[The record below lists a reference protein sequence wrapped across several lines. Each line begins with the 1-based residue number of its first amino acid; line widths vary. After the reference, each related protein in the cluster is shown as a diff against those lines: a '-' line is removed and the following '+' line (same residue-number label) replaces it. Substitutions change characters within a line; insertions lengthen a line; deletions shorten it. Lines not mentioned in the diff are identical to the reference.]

1 MFRKTAMFFAP
12 LVLCGAMYADVIVTT
27 DPNVAAQFQ
36 QGLTTVDFENLSGIT
51 PQTITSYTS
60 GAAVSSSA
68 LLFTLP
74 PNSQQPDVEM
84 TAGGMVGVNGAV
96 VYQLSGGIAG
106 DAHSGTNVL
115 GAEVSSLDGPTQLVT
130 DFDSGA
136 QLEMFFPHDVSK
148 VGFWL
153 NPSLGNVE
161 VLAETTNFAFSHDPN
176 EMLLDS
182 QNPLKP
188 GEFIGI
194 SDATADIGGLKILGL
209 TDKGFTID
217 DFSYGGTGTTATPE
231 PSLHFLAGGG
241 LFGMIGIAALRRR
254 RKKSNVLPGGE

>member
-1 MFRKTAMFFAP
+1 MCFAP
-12 LVLCGAMYADVIVTT
+12 LLFSGAMYADVIITT

-36 QGLTTVDFENLSGIT
+36 QGLTVVDFENLSGIT
-51 PQTITSYTS
+51 AQTITSYTS
-60 GAAVSSSA
+60 GAPVSSSA

-96 VYQLSGGIAG
+96 VYKLSGGIAG
-106 DAHSGTNVL
+106 DAHSATNVL
-115 GAEVSSLDGPTQLVT
+115 GAEVSSVDDPSQLVT

-136 QLEMFFPHDVSK
+136 QIEMFFPKDVSK

-176 EMLLDS
+176 EVILDS
-182 QNPLKP
+182 QNPLNP

-209 TDKGFTID
+209 SDKGFTID
-217 DFSYGGTGTTATPE
+217 DFSYGGTGTGTTATPE
-231 PSLHFLAGGG
+231 PSLQFLAGGG
-241 LFGMIGIAALRRR
+241 VFGMMGIAALRRR
-254 RKKSNVLPGGE
+254 RNKSAVLPAGE